1 MESPLIDH
9 PDRLAVSAA
18 VGPIAPVPDQIGV
31 AGIATRRRV
40 PLLRVALAGV
50 AVLAGSALF
59 LSGYSLGRQA
69 AAEPGTPA
77 DDPAAFRPFWDTYHT
92 INDRFAGGTVDRE
105 RMVQGAIRGM
115 IDSLAD
121 PYSAY
126 LTSDEYRA
134 SLQGI
139 SGEFEGI
146 GADLASQ
153 ATDGSSSCT
162 TIGPTCRLV
171 IVKPIGGSPAERAG
185 LLPGDRVLAADG
197 VPFDGLS
204 VDAARARIRGP
215 KGTILE
221 LSIARDGASPF
232 ELSITRDIIQEPE
245 VETRV
250 LAGGTVGYVQLK
262 GFSDRSASDFATA
275 VRDQVAA
282 GRQRLVI
289 DLRGD
294 PGGYVTA
301 ARQVASQFI
310 GSGAI
315 FWEQD
320 ARGSQTATLAIPG
333 GVATDGSIRV
343 VCLIDHGSASA
354 SEIVAAALQD
364 TGRATLVGQRSFGK
378 GTVQQ
383 WQELAGEG
391 GAFRLTIA
399 RWLSPAKRW
408 IHGVG
413 LEPDITVALPA
424 GVPPGADPT
433 LDRALELLAPT
444 TAPVI
449 P

>member
-1 MESPLIDH
+1 MSVVPAEDEPSVAAAAGETTKRRFPTLPL
-9 PDRLAVSAA
+9 
-18 VGPIAPVPDQIGV
+18 
-31 AGIATRRRV
+31 
-40 PLLRVALAGV
+40 ALAGV
-50 AVLAGSALF
+50 ALLAGSALF
-59 LSGYSLGRQA
+59 LSGYSLGRQS

-77 DDPAAFRPFWDTYHT
+77 DDPSAFRPFWDTYHT
-92 INDRFAGGTVDRE
+92 INDRYAGGSVDRE
-105 RMVQGAIRGM
+105 RMIQGAIRGM

-153 ATDGSSSCT
+153 ATDGSATCT

-171 IVKPIGGSPAERAG
+171 IVRPIGGSPAERAG

-197 VPFDGLS
+197 VPLDGMS

-215 KGTILE
+215 KGTVLE
-221 LSIARDGASPF
+221 LSIVRGGESPF
-232 ELSITRDIIQEPE
+232 ELSITRDVIQEPD
-245 VETRV
+245 VATRI

-262 GFSDRSASDFATA
+262 GFSDRSATDFANA

-310 GSGAI
+310 GAGTV

-320 ARGSQTATLAIPG
+320 ARGSQTPTVAIPG
-333 GVATDGSIRV
+333 GAATDPSIHV
-343 VCLIDHGSASA
+343 ICLIDHGSASA

-399 RWLSPAKRW
+399 RWLSPDKRW

-413 LEPDITVALPA
+413 LEPDVTVAVPA
-424 GVPPGADPT
+424 DVSPGADPT
-433 LDRALELLAPT
+433 LARALELLAAGSP
-444 TAPVI
+444 PV

>member
-1 MESPLIDH
+1 MESPMIDH
-9 PDRLAVSAA
+9 PDRLAMSVVPVEGIPPEAA
-18 VGPIAPVPDQIGV
+18 TAGV
-31 AGIATRRRV
+31 TTTRRFQG
-40 PLLRVALAGV
+40 LHAALAGV
-50 AVLAGSALF
+50 ALLAGCALF
-59 LSGYSLGRQA
+59 LSGYSLGRQSA
-69 AAEPGTPA
+69 VEPGTPT

-92 INDRFAGGTVDRE
+92 INDRYAGGTVDRE
-105 RMVQGAIRGM
+105 RMIQGAIRGM

-126 LTSDEYRA
+126 LTSDQYRA

-153 ATDGSSSCT
+153 PTDGSATCA

-171 IVKPIGGSPAERAG
+171 IVRPIDGSPAERAG

-197 VPFDGLS
+197 VPLDGLS
-204 VDAARARIRGP
+204 VDAALAKIRGP

-221 LSIARDGASPF
+221 LSILRGGTSPF
-232 ELSITRDIIQEPE
+232 ELTITRDIVQEPD

-250 LAGGTVGYVQLK
+250 LAGGIVGYVRLM
-262 GFSDRSASDFATA
+262 GFSDRSAGDFAAA

-282 GRQRLVI
+282 GRRRLVI

-301 ARQVASQFI
+301 AREVASQFI
-310 GSGAI
+310 GSGTI

-320 ARGSQTATLAIPG
+320 ARGRQTATLAMSG
-333 GVATDGSIRV
+333 GAATDPAIQV

-364 TGRATLVGQRSFGK
+364 AGRATLVGQRSFGK

-399 RWLSPAKRW
+399 RWLSPDKRW

-413 LEPDITVALPA
+413 LEPDVTVA
-424 GVPPGADPT
+424 VPPDLGAGADPV
-433 LDRALELLAPT
+433 LDRALEILVPAAAPI
-444 TAPVI
+444 AP
-449 P
+449 